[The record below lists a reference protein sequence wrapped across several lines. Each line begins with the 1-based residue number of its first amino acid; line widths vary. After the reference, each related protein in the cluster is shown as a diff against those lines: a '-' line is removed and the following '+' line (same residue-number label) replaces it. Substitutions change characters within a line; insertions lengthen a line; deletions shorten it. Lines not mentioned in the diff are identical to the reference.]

1 MDSTPSSLP
10 FATRDGL
17 AAVAGLVE
25 GDGALSVASGFA
37 KEAALLF
44 QAGKFVDCLR
54 VLIELS
60 QKKEN
65 DPKVRHNIAIAEN
78 FQDGC
83 SDPKRLIEALENI
96 LKHSEELANTSGE
109 HLEITGNDGK
119 KSMAGVKGLNSAVH
133 HLSSS
138 SVLYND
144 EFDTS
149 VAMFNLA
156 VIWFHLHDYAK
167 SFSYL
172 NTLYQNIEPIDE
184 GTALRI
190 CLLLLDVALL
200 FNHASRS
207 ADVISYM
214 EKVFCVNNL
223 VSQVENGTSAQ
234 QQSSLVTKSTSL
246 HSNST
251 ATDSSHPD
259 FVAAN
264 TLENSLARTLSE
276 EALEDESLQLLSSLD
291 ISGQNLQ
298 RLSGIACSHDLLRS
312 QSEDSL
318 SVTDLRLKLHLYKVR
333 LLLLTRNL
341 KAAKREVKMAM
352 NLARG
357 KDYPLALYLKS
368 QLEYARRNHRKAI
381 KLLMASSKTGISS
394 MYYNN
399 LGCIYYQLGKYNT
412 SGVFFSKALKSCLLV
427 RKEKPPKLL
436 SLSQDKSLLVSYNC
450 GMHSLTCGRPYQA
463 ARCFQK
469 ASLIFHNRPLL
480 WLRIAECC
488 LMALEKGLITSNSSA
503 PSRSDI
509 RVDVIGK
516 GKWRHLAVSYGQL
529 ENFRKDDS
537 IVGDGKQ
544 PELSI
549 SLAWQCLVNALYL
562 LDSFEVK
569 SGSVSPPGTVEKNES
584 REIMFPTNQNIVGG
598 GDKEPNVSS
607 GPSQV
612 SLNGGDVKEQKCAN
626 NSSAS
631 LQNSVIDFQNLCVK
645 ENHMMKQAVLAD
657 LAYVELALG
666 NPSEALLTAKSLLEL
681 PECSRIY
688 VFLGTMYAAESLCLL
703 NQPKEA
709 AEYLMKYVSSGNH
722 VELPYSR
729 EDSEKWK
736 VEKMLDNDDSQTG
749 QVASLAVSSPDE
761 SVFSSPEEAR
771 GVLLANYA
779 ANFALL
785 GDIEQAQQF
794 VRMALSDIPK
804 SPQAI
809 LTAIYLD
816 LKCGKTQEAIEKLKQ
831 HGARFPTS
839 SIQDVLLI
847 QNDVPFRGRFRLDLV
862 AYRGRHAL
870 LRSCRIGTGMFLL

>member
-25 GDGALSVASGFA
+25 GDGALSVASGLA

-44 QAGKFVDCLR
+44 QAGKFVDCSR

-60 QKKEN
+60 RKKEN

-96 LKHSEELANTSGE
+96 LKHSEELAHTSGE
-109 HLEITGNDGK
+109 HLEITDNDGK
-119 KSMAGVKGLNSAVH
+119 KAMAGMKALNSAVL

-200 FNHASRS
+200 FHHASRS

-223 VSQVENGTSAQ
+223 ISQVENGTSAQ
-234 QQSSLVTKSTSL
+234 QQSSFVTKSTSL
-246 HSNST
+246 PSHST

-259 FVAAN
+259 FVPAN

-298 RLSGIACSHDLLRS
+298 RLSGIACSHDLLKN

-318 SVTDLRLKLHLYKVR
+318 SITDLRLKLHLYKVR

-381 KLLMASSKTGISS
+381 KLLMASSKRTETGISS

-427 RKEKPPKLL
+427 RKEKPLKLV

-469 ASLIFHNRPLL
+469 ASLIFYNRPLL

-488 LMALEKGLITSNSSA
+488 LMALEKGLITSNSCS
-503 PSRSDI
+503 PSRPDI

-516 GKWRHLAVSYGQL
+516 GKWRHLAVSYGHLLSGQL
-529 ENFRKDDS
+529 EYVRKDES
-537 IVGDGKQ
+537 VVGDGKQ

-562 LDSFEVK
+562 LDSFDAK
-569 SGSVSPPGTVEKNES
+569 SGSGSLPGTVENES
-584 REIMFPTNQNIVGG
+584 REIMFPTNHKIVGG

-607 GPSQV
+607 GPGQV
-612 SLNGGDVKEQKCAN
+612 SLNGVDVKEQKCAN

-631 LQNSVIDFQNLCVK
+631 LQNSVIDFQNLCMK

-729 EDSEKWK
+729 EDCEKWK

-749 QVASLAVSSPDE
+749 QVASHAVVSPDE
-761 SVFSSPEEAR
+761 SQGSCVFSSPEEAR

-785 GDIEQAQQF
+785 GDIERAQHF
-794 VRMALSDIPK
+794 VMMALSDIPK

-816 LKCGKTQEAIEKLKQ
+816 LKSGKTQEAIEKLKQ
-831 HGARFPTS
+831 HGAVRFFPGS
-839 SIQDVLLI
+839 SKLI
-847 QNDVPFRGRFRLDLV
+847 G
-862 AYRGRHAL
+862 
-870 LRSCRIGTGMFLL
+870 S